1 MALLKL
7 GSMASFKGVSFT
19 TTQWPVGQLGIPI
32 PEWLARCRTLKLL
45 HMLDIQTSQPS
56 MLMVLGR
63 AFIRTR
69 CLVLGGASTSP
80 AVTSS
85 VLWCERVL
93 FTYGHAADAW
103 SAASFSM
110 Q

>member
-7 GSMASFKGVSFT
+7 GSMASFKGASFT

-63 AFIRTR
+63 GFHTHM
-69 CLVLGGASTSP
+69 LPGAWRGLHKPCSRLKCAP
-80 AVTSS
+80 V
-85 VLWCERVL
+85 
-93 FTYGHAADAW
+93 
-103 SAASFSM
+103 
-110 Q
+110 